1 MVIGLNLAE
10 KRQTYPS
17 DSYLKACF
25 MPAPSPFRAIGPVEW
40 AALIALSVIW
50 GGSYLFMKIAVGYL
64 PVFTI
69 VFARVALGALTLG
82 AILLVSGIGL
92 PRGWMRWRAFLTM
105 GFLNNAV
112 PMSLIVF
119 GTHSISAGLASII
132 NALTPIFTIVFAH
145 LLTADEKLT
154 TNKLIGIGLGFCGVI
169 VLIGPGLLLQI
180 DAGVIGELACVGAA
194 ISYATANIFGRRFVG
209 MGLKPLE
216 IAFGQVSS
224 SSLLLLPVAAFIDQ
238 PWTLALPPIHA
249 VLSVLAL
256 GMLCTGIAYLLFFRV
271 LNRSGAVAIALVTLL
286 IPPSAI
292 TLGAF
297 VLGET
302 ISLQNIAGMALI
314 AIGLAAVN
322 RKRA

>member
-1 MVIGLNLAE
+1 M
-10 KRQTYPS
+10 S
-17 DSYLKACF
+17 S
-25 MPAPSPFRAIGPVEW
+25 PSPFRAIGPVEW
-40 AALIALSVIW
+40 AALIILSAIW

-82 AILLVSGIGL
+82 AILLFSGMGL
-92 PRGWMRWRAFLTM
+92 PRGWKRWRAFLAM

-119 GTHSISAGLASII
+119 GTHAISAGLASII

-154 TNKLIGIGLGFCGVI
+154 ANKLIGIGLGFCGVI

-292 TLGAF
+292 TLGAL
-297 VLGET
+297 VLGEA

-322 RKRA
+322 RKAARLIG